1 MTSSHHGLY
10 AQGYTRAT
18 MAGTKRRNPARA
30 SKSHKTDLSSDW
42 SLQLDSMKLESLVIA
57 NQHVAVNTFPGLV
70 HTARHITK
78 VGCTRSGRA
87 NLRGACRHGMTHDW
101 GEVVTR

>member
-10 AQGYTRAT
+10 VQGYTRAT
-18 MAGTKRRNPARA
+18 MGGTKGRETARWSQSQKA
-30 SKSHKTDLSSDW
+30 VLSSDC
-42 SLQLDSMKLESLVIA
+42 SLQLDCMKLESLVIA
-57 NQHVAVNTFPGLV
+57 YQNDAVNTFPGLV

-78 VGCTRSGRA
+78 VGCTRSQWA
-87 NLRGACRHGMTHDW
+87 NLREVAVEGVIGDW

>member
-10 AQGYTRAT
+10 VQGYTRAT
-18 MAGTKRRNPARA
+18 MAGTNRCELARGSQSEKA
-30 SKSHKTDLSSDW
+30 GLSSDW

-57 NQHVAVNTFPGLV
+57 DQHAAVNTFPGLV

-78 VGCTRSGRA
+78 VGCTRRCCA
-87 NLRGACRHGMTHDW
+87 NRKEAGIHGMVHDW